1 MTYRQID
8 KLLRKDGWFL
18 ISQNGSHR
26 QYKHAVKPGKVTL
39 LLTVGQM
46 KSRREHNEVYSSRLG
61 CYSSSCDHII
71 QGDSYENKN
80 LSGCP

>member
-18 ISQNGSHR
+18 ISQKGSHR

-39 LLTVGQM
+39 APHSWSDEIPKGTQRSILKQAGLL
-46 KSRREHNEVYSSRLG
+46 
-61 CYSSSCDHII
+61 
-71 QGDSYENKN
+71 
-80 LSGCP
+80 